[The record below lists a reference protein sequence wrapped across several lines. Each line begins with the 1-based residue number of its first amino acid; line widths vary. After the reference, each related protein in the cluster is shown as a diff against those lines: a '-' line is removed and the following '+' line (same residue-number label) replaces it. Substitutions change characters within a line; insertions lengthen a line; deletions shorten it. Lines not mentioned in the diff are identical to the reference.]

1 MFPAVNRNGSS
12 CFQALKLI
20 YDLELLFLILFFFF
34 SLFVADVADALLAG
48 VSNELQNV
56 LQVFQRVSL
65 QMAAVDIIDTHFL
78 QYSQNRPVFLLIGLY
93 ELFLVHRMRQ
103 DLVVSEPAAQIMG
116 RLVGVIKND
125 LYTRYYYRQG

>member
-34 SLFVADVADALLAG
+34 SLFVADVADALLPG

>member
-12 CFQALKLI
+12 CFQALKLF

-48 VSNELQNV
+48 VSNGLQNV

-78 QYSQNRPVFLLIGLY
+78 QYSQDRPVFLLIGLY

-103 DLVVSEPAAQIMG
+103 DLVVSEPAAQTRG